1 MEGALKL
8 FALNLVLTHPL
19 NFFIVTKRIWLAPFL
34 QMKVFAVNS
43 ADGSFCLNY
52 ATDTFYG
59 NYAGDNVCCIY
70 AGFEVMLFVTGM
82 LVDSAAHIQETVSV
96 ANMWVKIFVV
106 IMQMRVSFSDKPMKG
121 GDILDF

>member
-1 MEGALKL
+1 ME
-8 FALNLVLTHPL
+8 VS
-19 NFFIVTKRIWLAPFL
+19 V
-34 QMKVFAVNS
+34 VNS
-43 ADGSFCLNY
+43 AGESFCWNY

-96 ANMWVKIFVV
+96 ANM
-106 IMQMRVSFSDKPMKG
+106 
-121 GDILDF
+121 